1 MQNSNKQRKV
11 ISFPTDV
18 FELLQTVQSGY
29 HMVHKKAI
37 TYPELVRLLIEKG
50 LQTADPKVYKILQLL
65 NQAEEDEDRETQ
77 ETQNQTNIVA
87 E

>member
-1 MQNSNKQRKV
+1 
-11 ISFPTDV
+11 
-18 FELLQTVQSGY
+18 
-29 HMVHKKAI
+29 MVHKKAI

-77 ETQNQTNIVA
+77 EPQDQTNMA
-87 E
+87 DE

>member
-1 MQNSNKQRKV
+1 
-11 ISFPTDV
+11 
-18 FELLQTVQSGY
+18 
-29 HMVHKKAI
+29 MVHKKAI

-77 ETQNQTNIVA
+77 EPQDQTNMA
-87 E
+87 NE